1 MGKGTAKITAT
12 AEDGTGIFASCTV
25 TVTGNYII
33 AESIDELQSPH
44 PYTVNC
50 NDIWQYSVPGATQLN
65 LTFSADT
72 AVESGSDYI
81 YIYSADGTLVGKYT
95 GIELA
100 GKTIAVPGGTVRIK
114 LVSDGTYCE
123 YGFAVTSVTTQ
134 SEPHTHNYTSVVTAP
149 TCTEQGYTTHT
160 CTVCGDSYRDTYTA
174 ALGHAW
180 DNGVVTKQPTETE
193 QGEKTY
199 TCTRCGATRTESIPE
214 LGHKHQYTET
224 VTAPTCTEK
233 GYTTHTCACGDSYMD
248 AYVSPLGH
256 AWDSGKVTTQPT
268 ETTAGVKTFTC
279 TRCDATRTESIPA
292 TGDKPCD
299 GGADCPSGKFV
310 DVNPK
315 EWYHP
320 YVDYAVTHGLFG
332 GTSANTFEPE
342 TAMTR
347 AMLVTVLWRY
357 EGEPDAPANTFSD
370 VKSGTWYSNAVS
382 WAAANGVVNGV
393 GNNKFDPE
401 GKITREQMA
410 TILFRYAQKEGIDT
424 SKRGNLGD
432 FPDANR
438 VSSYAKDAVQW
449 AVGEKIINGSDGK
462 LLPQG
467 SATRAQ
473 VATILVRFIE
483 NIVNE

>member
-1 MGKGTAKITAT
+1 
-12 AEDGTGIFASCTV
+12 
-25 TVTGNYII
+25 
-33 AESIDELQSPH
+33 
-44 PYTVNC
+44 
-50 NDIWQYSVPGATQLN
+50 
-65 LTFSADT
+65 
-72 AVESGSDYI
+72 
-81 YIYSADGTLVGKYT
+81 
-95 GIELA
+95 
-100 GKTIAVPGGTVRIK
+100 
-114 LVSDGTYCE
+114 
-123 YGFAVTSVTTQ
+123 
-134 SEPHTHNYTSVVTAP
+134 
-149 TCTEQGYTTHT
+149 
-160 CTVCGDSYRDTYTA
+160 
-174 ALGHAW
+174 
-180 DNGVVTKQPTETE
+180 
-193 QGEKTY
+193 
-199 TCTRCGATRTESIPE
+199 
-214 LGHKHQYTET
+214 
-224 VTAPTCTEK
+224 
-233 GYTTHTCACGDSYMD
+233 
-248 AYVSPLGH
+248 
-256 AWDSGKVTTQPT
+256 
-268 ETTAGVKTFTC
+268 
-279 TRCDATRTESIPA
+279 
-292 TGDKPCD
+292 
-299 GGADCPSGKFV
+299 
-310 DVNPK
+310 
-315 EWYHP
+315 
-320 YVDYAVTHGLFG
+320 
-332 GTSANTFEPE
+332 
-342 TAMTR
+342 MTR